1 MSPYQ
6 QDVIDTTLQ
15 QYDTQAQKGL
25 AGIGSLAAKS
35 GNLGGGREGV
45 MRSEYQ
51 TQSDLNR
58 AMLLAQIQQQGFGQA
73 QQGAAKHSGNKCKWQ
88 VLHQVF
94 KEETLQL

>member
-6 QDVIDTTLQ
+6 QDVIDTTMG
-15 QYDTQAQKGL
+15 QYDIQAQKGM

-51 TQSDLNR
+51 SESDLKR
-58 AMLLAQIQQQGFGQA
+58 AMLMAQLQQQGFGQA
-73 QQGAAKHSGNKCKWQ
+73 QKQAGQAFNNKCKWHK
-88 VLHQVF
+88 LHQVF
-94 KEETLQL
+94 KGKIFQG